1 MIWAFLVFALW
12 LLAAN
17 LAALVSCPIRHNRAA
32 LALVVVGI
40 PILGWI
46 TWLYGPVLGVL
57 SLAIGCAA
65 LRWPLPRLIAGG
77 ARAHVQE
84 PAE

>member
-1 MIWAFLVFALW
+1 MILAFVVFALW

-17 LAALVSCPIRHNRAA
+17 LAGLFTCPIRYGRSA
-32 LALVVVGI
+32 LALATVGI

-46 TWLYGPVLGVL
+46 TWLHGPVFGVL
-57 SLAIGCAA
+57 ALAIGCAA
-65 LRWPLPRLIAGG
+65 LRWPLPRLIAQPT
-77 ARAHVQE
+77 RAQE

>member
-1 MIWAFLVFALW
+1 MILAFVVFALW

-17 LAALVSCPIRHNRAA
+17 LAGLLSCPIRYGRSALTLAA
-32 LALVVVGI
+32 VGI

-46 TWLYGPVLGVL
+46 TWLHGPVFGVL
-57 SLAIGCAA
+57 ALAIGCAA
-65 LRWPLPRLIAGG
+65 LRWPLPRLLAGTT
-77 ARAHVQE
+77 RAQVQE

>member
-1 MIWAFLVFALW
+1 MILAFVVFALW

-17 LAALVSCPIRHNRAA
+17 LAGLLTCPIRHGRAA
-32 LALVVVGI
+32 LALAAVGI

-46 TWLYGPVLGVL
+46 TWLHGPVLGVAA
-57 SLAIGCAA
+57 LALGCAA
-65 LRWPLPRLIAGG
+65 LRWPLTRVMAQP
-77 ARAHVQE
+77 ARAQE